1 MVSNSHST
9 CQDHC
14 ARKDHV
20 KVPRLVSTF
29 IKWKKGT
36 REKKEIDE
44 ETEIEKCRQ
53 VQRQRATCMHTTPK
67 DHTSLDREK

>member
-1 MVSNSHST
+1 M
-9 CQDHC
+9 
-14 ARKDHV
+14 
-20 KVPRLVSTF
+20 STF